1 MSLEDALKANTA
13 ALEANTAA
21 LLKSGGSA
29 SAGSTKAADK
39 PAASEYKAK
48 HSLEEMQ
55 AIMGKYKEKA
65 GIEKAREIVQEKGK
79 VKTMKEITDP
89 KAIDAVYDAAEA
101 ALKALEEDM

>member
-1 MSLEDALKANTA
+1 MSLEEALKANTA

-29 SAGSTKAADK
+29 SAGSTKADK
-39 PAASEYKAK
+39 PAASEYKPK

-89 KAIDAVYDAAEA
+89 KAIDAVYEAAEA